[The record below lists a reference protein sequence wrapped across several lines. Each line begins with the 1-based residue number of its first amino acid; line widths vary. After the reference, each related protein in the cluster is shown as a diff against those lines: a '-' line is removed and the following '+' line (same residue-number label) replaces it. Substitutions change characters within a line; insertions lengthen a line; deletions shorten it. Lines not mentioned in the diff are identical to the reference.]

1 MQIIDL
7 DQIDRRILAIL
18 QTEAGVTATEV
29 GERIGLS
36 QSACWRR
43 IQRLRDAGVIK
54 DQPAVLDREKVGLST
69 RVFAHVKLTSHGRT
83 NITDFADAVRQ
94 YPEVLD
100 CYVVLG
106 NVDFL
111 LRIVT
116 EDIKDYER
124 FMYEKLSQLPGVQE
138 VNSSIALSE
147 MKHTTVLPIRHTGSM
162 EFTSIIVAMA
172 LAGAAGGLIAGL
184 LGVGGGII
192 IVPVLEFVLGLLG
205 VDSAIRMHVAV
216 GTSLATNIPPSFAS
230 ARAHHK
236 AGAISMDL
244 IRFW

>member
-1 MQIIDL
+1 MQAIDL
-7 DQIDRRILAIL
+7 DQTDRRILALL
-18 QTEAGVTATEV
+18 QTEAGINATEI

-43 IQRLRDAGVIK
+43 IQRLREEGVIK
-54 DQPAVLDREKVGLST
+54 DQPAILDREKVGLST
-69 RVFAHVKLTSHGRT
+69 MVFAHVKLTSHGRG
-83 NITDFADAVRQ
+83 NLTDFADAVRQ

-111 LRIVT
+111 LRIVA

-147 MKHTTVLPIRHTGSM
+147 IKHTTVLPI
-162 EFTSIIVAMA
+162 
-172 LAGAAGGLIAGL
+172 
-184 LGVGGGII
+184 
-192 IVPVLEFVLGLLG
+192 
-205 VDSAIRMHVAV
+205 
-216 GTSLATNIPPSFAS
+216 
-230 ARAHHK
+230 
-236 AGAISMDL
+236 
-244 IRFW
+244 